1 MPFQSMIIMDKMDE
15 YMQNY
20 DAATAFI
27 DYLCRPAYSIGKGF
41 AEGYKTKTLE
51 ELLEED
57 DKNG

>member
-1 MPFQSMIIMDKMDE
+1 MIIMDKFYE
-15 YMQNY
+15 YMQDN
-20 DAATAFI
+20 DLATAFI

-57 DKNG
+57 DKDG